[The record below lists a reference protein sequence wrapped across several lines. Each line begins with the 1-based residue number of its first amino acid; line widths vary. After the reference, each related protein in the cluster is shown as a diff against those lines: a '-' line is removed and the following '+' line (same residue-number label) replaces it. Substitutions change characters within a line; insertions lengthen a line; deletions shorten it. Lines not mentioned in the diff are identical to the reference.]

1 MTFINKLKPEDHRRL
16 RQSVK
21 QIHFQYFD
29 EKHGASFVTNKMLD
43 NVIENIGPE
52 VAEAMIRTGVD
63 KGDRI

>member
-29 EKHGASFVTNKMLD
+29 EKHGASFVSNSMID
-43 NVIENIGPE
+43 NVIESLGE
-52 VAEAMIRTGVD
+52 KVAQQLLKQAVD
-63 KGDRI
+63 NDRL